1 MANITIGDDPRAGG
15 SRELLRLAAPL
26 ILSSSFFTIQITVD
40 RLMLSRQNSEAVGA
54 AMSAAMIYWTPLA
67 LLYFTAMYTSTFVAQ
82 YVGAGRKERV
92 GAAVWQGIYFSLIAG
107 LGFLLLIPL
116 LKPLIALTNHAP
128 EVQRLEVQYLFCL
141 CFATLPFLLV
151 QTTNAFFSGR
161 GDTWRVLLTDGTGAI
176 VAVILCYAWINGHW
190 GFPAKGI
197 VGAGW
202 ALVCGNWAAV
212 AVGMSMLMMPKFRK
226 EFNTMAGWRFDPKLF
241 RRMMRYGLPNGLQY
255 GLEALAFTIFMILVG
270 RMGTPQLSATS
281 IAFTINAAALI
292 PMLGLGQAVS
302 VLVGQRLGQNRP
314 EIAAKTARRGV
325 GWCLLYTA
333 IVATVFVAFPG
344 LLAEQ
349 FADPDSSRWA
359 RIAPLIPMLLKFVA
373 VYCMFESVSLILSSA
388 LRGAGDTRFVSAVT
402 LVFSWLIMVVPTL
415 LLWRTGGLTVVWS
428 LATAYVTLLSLV
440 FIWRFR
446 QGKWK
451 SMRVIET
458 APKLDDIEPAQSEDR
473 RHEKAEYDVP
483 VAE

>member
-1 MANITIGDDPRAGG
+1 
-15 SRELLRLAAPL
+15 
-26 ILSSSFFTIQITVD
+26 
-40 RLMLSRQNSEAVGA
+40 
-54 AMSAAMIYWTPLA
+54 
-67 LLYFTAMYTSTFVAQ
+67 
-82 YVGAGRKERV
+82 
-92 GAAVWQGIYFSLIAG
+92 
-107 LGFLLLIPL
+107 
-116 LKPLIALTNHAP
+116 
-128 EVQRLEVQYLFCL
+128 
-141 CFATLPFLLV
+141 
-151 QTTNAFFSGR
+151 
-161 GDTWRVLLTDGTGAI
+161 
-176 VAVILCYAWINGHW
+176 
-190 GFPAKGI
+190 
-197 VGAGW
+197 
-202 ALVCGNWAAV
+202 
-212 AVGMSMLMMPKFRK
+212 
-226 EFNTMAGWRFDPKLF
+226 
-241 RRMMRYGLPNGLQY
+241 
-255 GLEALAFTIFMILVG
+255 MILVG